1 VPRQIEGQAAEALA
15 EGAGQDRIPG
25 AGRGRV
31 AVHENDRAAIATALR
46 ERDLLTA
53 HGDFLLVH
61 PPSFRSPGA
70 RFSRNRCPVYAP
82 LAWAGVALLTN
93 DR

>member
-53 HGDFLLVH
+53 HGDVLLVH
-61 PPSFRSPGA
+61 PLSFRSA
-70 RFSRNRCPVYAP
+70 RSQVLTNRCP
-82 LAWAGVALLTN
+82 
-93 DR
+93 RR